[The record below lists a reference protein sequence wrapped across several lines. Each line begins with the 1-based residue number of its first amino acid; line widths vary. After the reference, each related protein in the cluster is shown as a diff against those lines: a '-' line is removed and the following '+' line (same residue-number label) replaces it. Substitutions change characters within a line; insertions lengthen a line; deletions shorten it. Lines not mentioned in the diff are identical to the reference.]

1 MANLLNARAW
11 AKNTLIVGNRHV
23 VFTLEEMYRQSEE
36 KGEGG
41 GLKFNINQVDQ
52 DMDST
57 QIMNRVDRSL
67 GRSDIRLVIYMV
79 GWGFTRD
86 QGYSGLSS
94 RDSLREVV
102 KEEMNRCKSVYL
114 AAQRRSVA
122 FLLYPGVTDAYN
134 PPSLMGKCSKTLNDI
149 AQAWMKERGIRW
161 ETYWANVEGGG

>member
-1 MANLLNARAW
+1 
-11 AKNTLIVGNRHV
+11 
-23 VFTLEEMYRQSEE
+23 
-36 KGEGG
+36 
-41 GLKFNINQVDQ
+41 
-52 DMDST
+52 MDST